1 YPREIMN
8 RRTFLTSTASAASA
22 IALGCRPVGPDSPRI
37 TSSLAALPDPASSG
51 IDHVVV
57 FMMENRSFDHL
68 LGWFPNAD
76 GRQAGLTYLDAAGAP
91 HQTHALAPDYT
102 GCPHP
107 DPDHSYIGGRIQY
120 DGGAMDGFRRSGSND
135 DFAIGYYGAG

>member
-1 YPREIMN
+1 MKID
-8 RRTFLTSTASAASA
+8 RRDFLRGAAGAS
-22 IALGCRPVGPDSPRI
+22 G
-37 TSSLAALPDPASSG
+37 AALFGRGWPALRAAGAPRDVSLPPPARSG
-51 IDHVVV
+51 IEHVIVV
-57 FMMENRSFDHL
+57 MMENRSFDHL
-68 LGWFPNAD
+68 PGWFPNAD

-120 DGGAMDGFRRSGSND
+120 DGGAMGGFRRSGSNG
-135 DFAIGYYGAG
+135 DFAIGYYGAGDQP